1 MKALFFLKQLR
12 RPDKSERGILWNRK
26 YILLL
31 YALSVLSNYACQEVV
46 SIDLNK
52 TDPHIV
58 IEGVI
63 TDQQGP
69 YSVKVSKTGNY
80 FEPSL
85 TFPPV
90 SHALIIITNDLG
102 QQDTLNEITEGNYTT
117 SHLQGVEGRTYS
129 LSVTAEG
136 QTYNAMTSMPVKV
149 SIDSLSATPRKGFR
163 GEAGFDINVVFQDPS
178 ELGNYYRINAR
189 SSTLIPSDSI
199 DGRRYRLYSDKYT
212 NGNEMNVRIRSGGNV
227 KRGDTITVELLTI
240 DKAAYDYFSTLRDAL
255 TSDRAPT
262 SLSPT
267 NPNTNLNNGSLGYF
281 AAFTLDRKS
290 IVIK

>member
-255 TSDRAPT
+255 ASDRAPT